1 MGTKEDKIQFA
12 GKSIEEWLEIK
23 GFWAWRGSSE
33 LLVDL
38 SFLCF

>member
-12 GKSIEEWLEIK
+12 SKSIEEWLKIK
-23 GFWAWRGSSE
+23 GFWARRGSSE
-33 LLVDL
+33 WLVDL